1 MCWQREMLE
10 TVSLGH
16 GYICCVIIISVGMV
30 FYMLVGYIWCCT
42 LSIEDYSTTNRT
54 VSHLQKGIKEQ
65 ESSI

>member
-1 MCWQREMLE
+1 MDAALLE

-16 GYICCVIIISVGMV
+16 GYICCVK
-30 FYMLVGYIWCCT
+30 
-42 LSIEDYSTTNRT
+42 EDYSTTNRT